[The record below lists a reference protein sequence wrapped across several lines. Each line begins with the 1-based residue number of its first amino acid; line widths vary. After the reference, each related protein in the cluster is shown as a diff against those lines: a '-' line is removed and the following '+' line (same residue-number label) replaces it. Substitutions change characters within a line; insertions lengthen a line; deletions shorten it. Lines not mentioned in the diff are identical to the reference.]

1 MPAAPKT
8 RVSRF
13 SNTVLTK
20 KVYFPTHNPDINYA
34 AIFASPWKVGVET
47 DTHTTITIGGSPV
60 IVTEM
65 DEPQHVLIS
74 AGNEDTMKD
83 ADSRINEVF
92 TQPDLARRLVQ
103 QFSV

>member
-1 MPAAPKT
+1 
-8 RVSRF
+8 
-13 SNTVLTK
+13 
-20 KVYFPTHNPDINYA
+20 
-34 AIFASPWKVGVET
+34 
-47 DTHTTITIGGSPV
+47 
-60 IVTEM
+60 M

-83 ADSRINEVF
+83 AESRINEVF